1 MTTNISSETLQAL
14 PTAWELAAISF
25 AYPTNDLARALLDG
39 QWGEAAAEIAG
50 QLGLNLPDDFGSF
63 EDDASDKYAT
73 ADDLR
78 HALSVEATKLFIGT
92 VNPEVT
98 PYEGI
103 WYANEKDIQ
112 ALLYVNPKAMAV
124 ERFTKACGLTRPE
137 GTNEPLDHVATE
149 CELMEY
155 LALRAFVPET
165 LGDQELIAEDQ
176 LPGGSAHAAY
186 QEFFAEH
193 IASWVPAFCEAVKAK
208 TRIPFYHDAAEY
220 LAALV
225 AWNQESI
232 NAIQ

>member
-1 MTTNISSETLQAL
+1 MTTDISSETLQAL
-14 PTAWELAAISF
+14 PTAWELAVLSF
-25 AYPTNDLARALLDG
+25 AYPTDELAQALLDG

-50 QLGLNLPDDFGSF
+50 QVGFALPDNFGAF
-63 EDDASDKYAT
+63 EDDAADKYGT

-124 ERFTKACGLTRPE
+124 ERFMKACGLGRPE

-149 CELMEY
+149 CELMEF
-155 LALRAFVPET
+155 LALRAFAPEA
-165 LGDQELIAEDQ
+165 LGDEDVIAEEKM
-176 LPGGSAHAAY
+176 PGGSAQAAY
-186 QEFFAEH
+186 TEFFNEH
-193 IASWVPAFCEAVKAK
+193 VVTWVPTFCEAVKEKA
-208 TRIPFYHDAAEY
+208 RIAFYRDAAEY

-225 AWNQESI
+225 KWSQE
-232 NAIQ
+232 NLEAL

>member
-25 AYPTNDLARALLDG
+25 AYPTNDLTQALLDG

-225 AWNQESI
+225 AWNQENLS
-232 NAIQ
+232 AL